1 MTAFLVALT
10 ASILG
15 LAGLVLDG
23 GLALATKVQAAGAAE
38 AAARAG
44 AQAIDLNIYRLD
56 NRLELAPNQAVSSA
70 RAHLS
75 AADVD
80 GKVTVSGNTVTVVVT
95 TSQRTQ
101 LLGLVGISS
110 ITVQATGHAS
120 PHRDVAPVSLD
131 FANSEVVDSG
141 NRSAGGA

>member
-10 ASILG
+10 TSLLA

-23 GLALATKVQAAGAAE
+23 GLALATKVQAAGVAE

-44 AQAIDLNIYRLD
+44 AQAIDLSAYRLD
-56 NRLELAPNQAVSSA
+56 NRLTLAPDQAASRA
-70 RAHLS
+70 EAHLS
-75 AADVD
+75 AAGVD

-95 TSQRTQ
+95 TYQRTQ

-110 ITVQATGHAS
+110 ISVQAIGHAS
-120 PHRDVAPVSLD
+120 PHRGVAPSP
-131 FANSEVVDSG
+131 
-141 NRSAGGA
+141 

>member
-10 ASILG
+10 ASLLA

-44 AQAIDLNIYRLD
+44 AQAIDLSAYRLD
-56 NRLELAPNQAVSSA
+56 NRLELAPDEAVSRA
-70 RAHLS
+70 QAHLS
-75 AADVD
+75 AAGVR
-80 GKVTVSGNTVTVVVT
+80 GKVTVSGNTVTIVVT
-95 TSQRTQ
+95 ASQRTQ

-110 ITVQATGHAS
+110 ISVEATGHAS
-120 PHRDVAPVSLD
+120 PHRGVAPSP
-131 FANSEVVDSG
+131 
-141 NRSAGGA
+141 

>member
-10 ASILG
+10 ASLLA

-44 AQAIDLNIYRLD
+44 AQAIDLTAYRLD
-56 NRLELAPNQAVSSA
+56 NRLQLAPDQAVSKA
-70 RAHLS
+70 RAQL
-75 AADVD
+75 AATGVD
-80 GKVTVSGNTVTVVVT
+80 GNVTVAGNSVTVVVT
-95 TSQRTQ
+95 VTQRTQ
-101 LLGLVGISS
+101 LLSLVGIQS

-120 PHRDVAPVSLD
+120 PHRGVTTSSP
-131 FANSEVVDSG
+131 
-141 NRSAGGA
+141 

>member
-10 ASILG
+10 TTILA

-23 GLALATKVQAAGAAE
+23 GLALSTKVQASGAAE

-44 AQAIDLNIYRLD
+44 AQAIDLNAYRLD
-56 NRLELAPNQAVSSA
+56 GRLELTPVEAVSKA
-70 RAHLS
+70 QAHLS
-75 AADVD
+75 AAGLT
-80 GKVTVSGNTVTVVVT
+80 GKVTVSGNTVTVVAT

-120 PHRDVAPVSLD
+120 PHRGVTPSP
-131 FANSEVVDSG
+131 
-141 NRSAGGA
+141 

>member
-10 ASILG
+10 ASLVA

-44 AQAIDLNIYRLD
+44 AQAIDLTAYRLD
-56 NRLELAPNQAVSSA
+56 NRLQLAPDQAVSNA

-75 AADVD
+75 AAGVD
-80 GKVTVSGNTVTVVVT
+80 GNVTLSGNTVTVVVT
-95 TSQRTQ
+95 ASQRTQ
-101 LLGLVGISS
+101 LLSLIGIPS

-120 PHRDVAPVSLD
+120 PHHGVTTPSP
-131 FANSEVVDSG
+131 
-141 NRSAGGA
+141 

>member
-10 ASILG
+10 TSLLA

-23 GLALATKVQAAGAAE
+23 GLALATKVQAAGVAE

-44 AQAIDLNIYRLD
+44 AQAIDLGAYRLD
-56 NRLELAPNQAVSSA
+56 NRLTLAPDQAASRA
-70 RAHLS
+70 QAHLS
-75 AADVD
+75 AAGVD

-95 TSQRTQ
+95 ASQRTQ

-110 ITVQATGHAS
+110 ISVKATGHAS
-120 PHRDVAPVSLD
+120 PHRGVAPSP
-131 FANSEVVDSG
+131 
-141 NRSAGGA
+141 

>member
-10 ASILG
+10 ASLLA

-44 AQAIDLNIYRLD
+44 AQAIDLNAYRLD
-56 NRLELAPNQAVSSA
+56 DRLELAPNQAVSRA

-75 AADVD
+75 AAGVV
-80 GKVTVSGNTVTVVVT
+80 GEVTVSGNTVTVVVT

-101 LLGLVGISS
+101 LLGLVGISN
-110 ITVQATGHAS
+110 ITVRATGHAS
-120 PHRDVAPVSLD
+120 PHRGVAPSP
-131 FANSEVVDSG
+131 
-141 NRSAGGA
+141 

>member
-1 MTAFLVALT
+1 MTAFLVGLA
-10 ASILG
+10 ASLLA

-44 AQAIDLNIYRLD
+44 AQAIDLAAYRSD
-56 NRLELAPNQAVSSA
+56 NRLQLEPAEARQKA

-75 AADVD
+75 AAGVD
-80 GKVTVSGNTVTVVVT
+80 GEVTVYGNTVTVVVT

-101 LLGLVGISS
+101 LLELVGISG
-110 ITVQATGHAS
+110 IEVQATGHAS
-120 PHRDVAPVSLD
+120 PHRGVTTP
-131 FANSEVVDSG
+131 G
-141 NRSAGGA
+141 P

>member
-1 MTAFLVALT
+1 MTALLVALT
-10 ASILG
+10 ASILA

-44 AQAIDLNIYRLD
+44 AQAIDLNTYRLD
-56 NRLELAPNQAVSSA
+56 NRLQLAPDQAVSRA
-70 RAHLS
+70 QAHLS
-75 AADVD
+75 TAGVN

-110 ITVQATGHAS
+110 IAVHATGHAS
-120 PHRDVAPVSLD
+120 PHRGVTPSP
-131 FANSEVVDSG
+131 
-141 NRSAGGA
+141 

>member
-10 ASILG
+10 VSLLALG
-15 LAGLVLDG
+15 GLVLDG

-44 AQAIDLNIYRLD
+44 AQAIDLTAYRLD
-56 NRLELAPNQAVSSA
+56 NRLQLAPDQAVSKA

-75 AADVD
+75 LVGLD
-80 GKVTVSGNTVTVVVT
+80 GSVTVSDNTVTVVVT
-95 TSQRTQ
+95 ASQRTQ
-101 LLGLVGISS
+101 LLGLVGITS

-120 PHRDVAPVSLD
+120 PHR
-131 FANSEVVDSG
+131 
-141 NRSAGGA
+141 GATTPSP

>member
-10 ASILG
+10 TSILAV
-15 LAGLVLDG
+15 AGLVLDG

-44 AQAIDLNIYRLD
+44 AQAIDLGAYRRD
-56 NRLELAPNQAVSSA
+56 SRLELLSGEAASKAQ
-70 RAHLS
+70 AHLS
-75 AADVD
+75 ATGLA
-80 GKVTVSGNTVTVVVT
+80 GNVTVSGNTVTVVVT

-120 PHRDVAPVSLD
+120 PHRGVTPSP
-131 FANSEVVDSG
+131 
-141 NRSAGGA
+141 

>member
-10 ASILG
+10 ASILA
-15 LAGLVLDG
+15 LAGLALDG

-44 AQAIDLNIYRLD
+44 AQAIDLSAYRLD
-56 NRLELAPNQAVSSA
+56 NRLVLAPDQAVSRAQA
-70 RAHLS
+70 RLS
-75 AADVD
+75 ATGVD

-101 LLGLVGISS
+101 LLTLVGISS
-110 ITVQATGHAS
+110 ISVEATGHAS
-120 PHRDVAPVSLD
+120 PHRGVAPSP
-131 FANSEVVDSG
+131 
-141 NRSAGGA
+141 

>member
-10 ASILG
+10 ASLLA

-44 AQAIDLNIYRLD
+44 AQAIDLTTYRLD
-56 NRLELAPNQAVSSA
+56 NDLQLAPDQAASKA

-75 AADVD
+75 SAGLD
-80 GKVTVSGNTVTVVVT
+80 GNVTVSGNTVTVVVT
-95 TSQRTQ
+95 ASQRTQ
-101 LLGLVGISS
+101 LLGLVGIPS

-120 PHRDVAPVSLD
+120 PHR
-131 FANSEVVDSG
+131 
-141 NRSAGGA
+141 GATTPSP